1 MSSIVY
7 EIKFKNNNQLSFFC
21 NHKNEKTANL
31 IIPRLLFT
39 LLIIPTGIITILKNT
54 HGYHFHFQEYP
65 RLLFILILPRLIIIF
80 SFLLFIDTVEE
91 IIDYIDAQFPTKNRI
106 NDATLNES
114 VDKLTRNFFSKFCF
128 YIKSVSKDSSALVSE
143 LHRLDDL
150 LRRTTTR

>member
-1 MSSIVY
+1 M
-7 EIKFKNNNQLSFFC
+7 
-21 NHKNEKTANL
+21 
-31 IIPRLLFT
+31 
-39 LLIIPTGIITILKNT
+39 
-54 HGYHFHFQEYP
+54 
-65 RLLFILILPRLIIIF
+65 IIF
-80 SFLLFIDTVEE
+80 SFLFYIDTVEE